1 MYAVVG
7 CGDCEALWVVEGE
20 PGTTGCPRCG
30 KRHRFDRLRKFAE
43 AAEEDRARQARSVL
57 LARRS
62 GHGDALSELGDFEDL
77 ERAIDDVGITD
88 EEYLGGSG
96 LDVEAVEAA
105 GERAERGSG
114 SGSASR
120 PAVVRAALRDLDD
133 PTEPDVVD
141 YAGEHGVPPEA
152 ARGLLER
159 LVRAGEA
166 SEDRGRYRLV

>member
-20 PGTTGCPRCG
+20 PKTTGCPRCG
-30 KRHRFDRLRKFAE
+30 KRHRFDRLRTFAE
-43 AAEEDRARQARSVL
+43 TAEEDRARQARSVL

-62 GHGDALSELGDFEDL
+62 GHGDALDELGDFEDL
-77 ERAIDDVGITD
+77 ELAIDDVGVTD
-88 EEYLGGSG
+88 EEYLGGAG

-105 GERAERGSG
+105 GERAERGAG
-114 SGSASR
+114 SSASSR

-133 PTEPDVVD
+133 PTEAEVAD
-141 YAGEHGVPPEA
+141 YAEARGVPPDA

-166 SEDRGRYRLV
+166 TEDRGRYRLL